1 LRHKINDVD
10 ALHQTC
16 QMLWSLPD
24 REYHD
29 AAIDLLLKYKKLLN
43 TDSIKMVEAL
53 MLPTLALRTF
63 LYQLNTF

>member
-1 LRHKINDVD
+1 
-10 ALHQTC
+10 LHQTC
-16 QMLWSLPD
+16 HTLWSLPK
-24 REYHD
+24 REYQY